1 MGNLF
6 SLFPYFQ
13 PLRIDLFVLIF
24 GEKDADFARYIAT
37 FVLVTTYGFF
47 ILKKGHHNWKI
58 YQRYKQKKA
67 ERGKESQQ
75 PEEKES

>member
-37 FVLVTTYGFF
+37 FV
-47 ILKKGHHNWKI
+47 
-58 YQRYKQKKA
+58 KA
-67 ERGKESQQ
+67 QLLIM
-75 PEEKES
+75 